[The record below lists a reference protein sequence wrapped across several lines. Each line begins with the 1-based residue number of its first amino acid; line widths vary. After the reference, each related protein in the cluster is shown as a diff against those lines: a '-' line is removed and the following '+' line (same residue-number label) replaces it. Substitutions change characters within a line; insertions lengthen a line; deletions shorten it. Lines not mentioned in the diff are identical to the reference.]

1 MKRDKQKIKINV
13 PTDTM
18 RNQDLAQEVDKKKDI
33 MKIEI
38 IIEIRRDKETFEREK
53 GMFERE
59 KGIGKEKE
67 IIIGNETIIVRG
79 ILIEKGTGKDQETEI
94 VIITEKRREDQKIEK
109 RRKRKNKRN
118 SADNISP

>member
-38 IIEIRRDKETFEREK
+38 IIEIRRDKEK
-53 GMFERE
+53 GKFERE

-109 RRKRKNKRN
+109 KRKRKNKRN
-118 SADNISP
+118 NADNISP